1 MTHNLLRLRRILEPA
16 LHRPFRSSIVLAA
29 SAFALLSLAGCGRK
43 GPLDPPPGGYGLD
56 RAVVRTPTS
65 RRGTPQPADVER
77 PVEKQDYDEQ
87 GRPVVPQGQK
97 KPFILD
103 PLIK

>member
-1 MTHNLLRLRRILEPA
+1 MTHNLVRLRQISEPS
-16 LHRPFRSSIVLAA
+16 LHPPFRSSIVLAA
-29 SAFALLSLAGCGRK
+29 IALALTLPLAGCGRK

-56 RAVVRTPTS
+56 RSVVRTPVS
-65 RRGTPQPADVER
+65 RRGAQAPLQ
-77 PVEKQDYDEQ
+77 EKQDYDAE
-87 GRPVVPQGQK
+87 GRPIVPEGQK

>member
-1 MTHNLLRLRRILEPA
+1 MTHNLVRLRQISEPA

-29 SAFALLSLAGCGRK
+29 IGFALALSLAGCGRK

-56 RAVVRTPTS
+56 PAVVRTPIS
-65 RRGTPQPADVER
+65 RRGAQAPP
-77 PVEKQDYDEQ
+77 PEKQDYDAE
-87 GRPVVPQGQK
+87 GRPVVPEGQK

>member
-1 MTHNLLRLRRILEPA
+1 MTHNLVRLRQISEPS
-16 LHRPFRSSIVLAA
+16 LHRPFRSSFFLAA
-29 SAFALLSLAGCGRK
+29 IAFVLLSLAGCGRK

-56 RAVVRTPTS
+56 PNVVRTPTS
-65 RRGTPQPADVER
+65 RRGTQP
-77 PVEKQDYDEQ
+77 PPPEKQDYDAE
-87 GRPVVPQGQK
+87 GRPIVPEGQK

>member
-1 MTHNLLRLRRILEPA
+1 MA
-16 LHRPFRSSIVLAA
+16 
-29 SAFALLSLAGCGRK
+29 LSLAGCGRK

-56 RAVVRTPTS
+56 PKVVRTPIS
-65 RRGTPQPADVER
+65 RRGAQPPA
-77 PVEKQDYDEQ
+77 PEKQDYDAE
-87 GRPVVPQGQK
+87 GRPIVPEGQK

>member
-1 MTHNLLRLRRILEPA
+1 MTHNLIRLRQISEPA
-16 LHRPFRSSIVLAA
+16 LPRSFRSPIVLVAI
-29 SAFALLSLAGCGRK
+29 AFALTLLLEGCGRK

-56 RAVVRTPTS
+56 PAVVHTRVS
-65 RRGTPQPADVER
+65 RRGTAPPPPER
-77 PVEKQDYDEQ
+77 QDYDAD
-87 GRPVVPQGQK
+87 GRPIVPEGQK

>member
-1 MTHNLLRLRRILEPA
+1 MTHNLVRSRQISELA
-16 LHRPFRSSIVLAA
+16 LHRPLRSSIVLAA
-29 SAFALLSLAGCGRK
+29 LAFALLSLAGCGRK

-56 RAVVRTPTS
+56 AQVVRTPIS
-65 RRGTPQPADVER
+65 RRGAQP
-77 PVEKQDYDEQ
+77 PPPEKQDYDAE
-87 GRPVVPQGQK
+87 GRPIVPDGQK